1 MCGTQPIVAGG
12 GGGGANPKARTGRG
26 GVQTCWRLTRQFLEG
41 GGRSVPVPV
50 LPGALSEYC
59 PEQRSEPPGRGPL
72 FPSPSPP
79 ALAVLFALV
88 SAVPVGAITALA
100 GPARCPRASLS
111 RCGGTADLPRLSAG
125 STGIAS
131 RAGSLRRERLGSDRT
146 RPGAGRVQGPG
157 RGLPQTAVASRR
169 TRAPRC
175 SVQYPFDNRSL

>member
-1 MCGTQPIVAGG
+1 MALVGINPGG
-12 GGGGANPKARTGRG
+12 
-26 GVQTCWRLTRQFLEG
+26 L
-41 GGRSVPVPV
+41 GRSVPVPVPV

-79 ALAVLFALV
+79 VLAVLFALV

-125 STGIAS
+125 STGSVS
-131 RAGSLRRERLGSDRT
+131 RAGSLRRERLGSDRI
-146 RPGAGRVQGPG
+146 G
-157 RGLPQTAVASRR
+157 RGLGPGVSRGPAGGYPRPPWLPEELEHRAVLCNTRLITDHCSRR
-169 TRAPRC
+169 TAAAL
-175 SVQYPFDNRSL
+175 SGHFT